1 MEESG
6 SDTDVKKEGT
16 MRRVLALM
24 LTALLVFGL
33 FGCASMTKQDAGILI
48 GAAGGAAVGAVIGN
62 AAGNTAVGAILGAV
76 VGGAAGGII
85 GNYMD
90 EQAAEMERDL
100 EGATIERV
108 GEGIKITFDSGI
120 LFAVDEA
127 ELRAEAKDNI
137 TRLAVILNKYEDTN
151 ILLEGHTDS
160 DGSEDYNMVLSE
172 RRARAV
178 ERYLA
183 EGEVSSPRMSSTWY
197 GESQPV
203 ADNSTTEG
211 KQANRR
217 VEVAVMANDELRSA
231 AEEQAEQG

>member
-1 MEESG
+1 
-6 SDTDVKKEGT
+6 
-16 MRRVLALM
+16 MRKALV
-24 LTALLVFGL
+24 LLVIATMVAGL
-33 FGCASMTKQDAGILI
+33 FGCASMSRKDLGILI
-48 GAAGGAAVGAVIGN
+48 GGAGGAAVGAAIGD

-100 EGATIERV
+100 EGAKIERV

-120 LFAVDEA
+120 LFDVDKSD
-127 ELRAEAKDNI
+127 LRAEAKDNI
-137 TRLAVILNKYEDTN
+137 SKLAVILNKYEDTN

-160 DGSEDYNMVLSE
+160 DGAEDYNMALSE

-178 ERYLA
+178 QNYLA
-183 EGEVSSPRMSSTWY
+183 QNEVGTPRMSVAWY

-203 ADNSTTEG
+203 ADNTTPEG

-217 VEVAVMANDELRSA
+217 VEVAVMANDELKKA
-231 AEEQAEQG
+231 AEEQAAQG